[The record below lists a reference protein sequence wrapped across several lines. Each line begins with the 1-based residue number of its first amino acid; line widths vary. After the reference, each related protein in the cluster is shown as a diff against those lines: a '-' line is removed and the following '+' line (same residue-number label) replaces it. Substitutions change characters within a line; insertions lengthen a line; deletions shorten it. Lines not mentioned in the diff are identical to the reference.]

1 MSNDPSD
8 ALRTVMLKL
17 HEEVKRNNFAR
28 AIRQATDPA
37 RALVDLKKLIWKEFD
52 RRKVI
57 DLACRH
63 WIDSGSWPIVDV
75 KFDAL
80 LVWER
85 VWEGYIF
92 GGSLDFRGFRP
103 IGKTEVEILN
113 FLLIDGWELVGL
125 PRFQERLIRLQKME
139 KDRRT
144 SQ

>member
-1 MSNDPSD
+1 MSNDLPD
-8 ALRTVMLKL
+8 ALRRVMLKL
-17 HEEVKRNNFAR
+17 HSEVRRNNFAR
-28 AIRQATDPA
+28 LVRQSPDPV
-37 RALVDLKKLIWKEFD
+37 RALADLKRLIWKEFD

-57 DLACRH
+57 DLACQE
-63 WIDSGSWPIVDV
+63 WIDSESWPIVDV

-103 IGKTEVEILN
+103 IEKTEAEILR
-113 FLLIDGWELVGL
+113 FLLIDSWELVGL
-125 PRFQERLIRLQKME
+125 PRFQARLIRLQKIE